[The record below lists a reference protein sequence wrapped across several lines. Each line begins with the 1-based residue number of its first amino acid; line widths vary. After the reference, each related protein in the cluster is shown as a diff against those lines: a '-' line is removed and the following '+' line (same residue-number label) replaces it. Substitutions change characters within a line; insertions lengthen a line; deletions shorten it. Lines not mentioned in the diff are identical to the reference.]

1 MNRRNTIEGSDI
13 ACAANSRATCLRPSG
28 AANFD
33 RGPRANGIRLHEVTS
48 KHFAADLE
56 PVARAKS
63 DFFMRPE
70 VHAAHEIVHTTRLLD
85 ALAF

>member
-1 MNRRNTIEGSDI
+1 MRSPD
-13 ACAANSRATCLRPSG
+13 AANS
-28 AANFD
+28 D
-33 RGPRANGIRLHEVTS
+33 RGVREKRIRLNEVTS
-48 KHFAADLE
+48 EHFAADLE

-70 VHAAHEIVHTTRLLD
+70 VHAAHEIAHTTRLLD

>member
-1 MNRRNTIEGSDI
+1 M
-13 ACAANSRATCLRPSG
+13 RAKR
-28 AANFD
+28 
-33 RGPRANGIRLHEVTS
+33 IRLNEVTS
-48 KHFAADLE
+48 EHFAADLE

>member
-1 MNRRNTIEGSDI
+1 MFAFTGRRE
-13 ACAANSRATCLRPSG
+13 LRPVR
-28 AANFD
+28 AAK
-33 RGPRANGIRLHEVTS
+33 GIRLNEVTS
-48 KHFAADLE
+48 EHFAADLE
-56 PVARAKS
+56 PVARVKS